1 MPSSRASRQPRPN
14 RRCAAT
20 AAAAAVTNV
29 PATPIHTVAVAAVRN
44 FRQPMC
50 IPPSNRMNASATLTT
65 RWTVPSLS
73 RPKPGNRS
81 DAAAANTRKN
91 AGAGIRSR
99 SLTRF
104 DSTAAVPTSPMSK
117 MARPN
122 DSVPVTGRVLSRSG
136 DYADQTS
143 RHPSRHP
150 NPPSVSRRCCHHE
163 DMRLTPGEA
172 RERLGA
178 ARVARLA
185 TVSATGQPHLVPVT
199 FAVDGDMI
207 YTAVDHKPKT
217 TTRLRRLANIAA
229 NPQVTLLA
237 DHYAD
242 DWDQLWWA
250 RADGHATV
258 LTGPADIA
266 SPVALL
272 AARYP
277 QYQATPPA
285 GPVIAI
291 TVTTWTAWSYT

>member
-1 MPSSRASRQPRPN
+1 
-14 RRCAAT
+14 
-20 AAAAAVTNV
+20 
-29 PATPIHTVAVAAVRN
+29 
-44 FRQPMC
+44 
-50 IPPSNRMNASATLTT
+50 
-65 RWTVPSLS
+65 
-73 RPKPGNRS
+73 
-81 DAAAANTRKN
+81 
-91 AGAGIRSR
+91 
-99 SLTRF
+99 
-104 DSTAAVPTSPMSK
+104 
-117 MARPN
+117 
-122 DSVPVTGRVLSRSG
+122 
-136 DYADQTS
+136 
-143 RHPSRHP
+143 
-150 NPPSVSRRCCHHE
+150 
-163 DMRLTPGEA
+163 MRLTPGEA

-250 RADGHATV
+250 RADGHAAV

-272 AARYP
+272 AARYL
-277 QYQATPPA
+277 QYRATPPA